1 MEIRLPQGGGTMVK
15 RFVPPLAGLVSRG
28 CLTSGIMVSSFQR
41 PPTGPPPPPPVDLSV
56 RYNLP
61 PSARLGHDL
70 LYSVTLTNASGHTIT
85 LNTCPGYAEGLDGVG
100 AQERH
105 LLNCAPARFLQ
116 PGETRTFAMRLL
128 VPATVRRGL
137 RGDAVSWTIDLPFVS
152 ASVLGTSRH
161 VELVQ

>member
-1 MEIRLPQGGGTMVK
+1 MEIRLPHGGGTLVK
-15 RFVPPLAGLVSRG
+15 RFVPPLAGFVTQG

-41 PPTGPPPPPPVDLSV
+41 PPTGPPPPPPVDLTV
-56 RYNLP
+56 RYSLP
-61 PSARLGHDL
+61 PSSRVGHDL
-70 LYSVTLTNASGHTIT
+70 VYGVALTNVSGHLIT
-85 LNTCPGYAEGLDGVG
+85 FNACPGYTEGFDAIG

-105 LLNCAPARFLQ
+105 LLNCAPARSLQ

-137 RGDAVSWTIDLPFVS
+137 RGDAVSWTIDLQLVS
-152 ASVLGTSRH
+152 ANVPETSRY